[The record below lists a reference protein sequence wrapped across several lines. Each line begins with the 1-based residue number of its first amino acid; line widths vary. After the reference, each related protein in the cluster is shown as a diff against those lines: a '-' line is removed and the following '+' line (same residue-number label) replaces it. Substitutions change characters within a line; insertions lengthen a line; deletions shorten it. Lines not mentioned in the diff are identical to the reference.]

1 MAVNRHKLNANKTEL
16 LWACSKYGS
25 VLLLAA
31 DGHYGS
37 VRRQS
42 QPAIT
47 CASSVSPSHLTSA
60 STNRFQIQVDHAFTG
75 FVRLEEFAVT

>member
-1 MAVNRHKLNANKTEL
+1 MAVNRLKLNADKREL

-60 STNRFQIQVDHAFTG
+60 RFKYKFIVLLPPSLDSKNS
-75 FVRLEEFAVT
+75 LFA